1 MSNVVDFTKQRR
13 QKIAE
18 RNVLGPDGETWAA
31 TVSNETYDITTKGY
45 AYADFGEFIEEH
57 LAKEAGAL
65 SQVAENVA
73 KNSEALS
80 ALPPG
85 YYIRVSMEV
94 RAVADDAIRI
104 DECLLDPDNV
114 GEAWKS
120 DADRPT

>member
-1 MSNVVDFTKQRR
+1 MSDVVDFTKRRR
-13 QKIAE
+13 QQIAE
-18 RNVLGPDGETWAA
+18 RNPLGPDGNTWAA
-31 TVSNETYDITTKGY
+31 TVANETYDITANGY

-73 KNSEALS
+73 KNSEALR

-94 RAVADDAIRI
+94 RAVADDAIRM
-104 DECLLDPDNV
+104 DECLLDADYV
-114 GEAWKS
+114 GIAATH
-120 DADRPT
+120 DT